1 MENAEIRCES
11 MITRIDHGHIIKLSE
26 VENAF
31 ANAKTELPAYM
42 HASLEPSFERL
53 RTSFLKRLER
63 HSDYFQEHD
72 KTFGNSIKKPGPYE
86 TFERS
91 VKTPGPYNSNTK
103 LPDSRESVVY
113 ALDTYQKML
122 SDSCRGPISSLED
135 RMYGLLDGEDG
146 LSNVS
151 MVLGAV
157 KGHLTKASGDF
168 AKFTDSV
175 IRKLESAA
183 SGTDVNK
190 IFSETCEDIRLGTLS
205 IGLRNID
212 KEPGIQGLI
221 NKIRA
226 GTLPRRTE

>member
-1 MENAEIRCES
+1 
-11 MITRIDHGHIIKLSE
+11 MITRIDHGHMVKLSE

-53 RTSFLKRLER
+53 RTSFLGRLER
-63 HSDYFQEHD
+63 HSDYFQEYD
-72 KTFGNSIKKPGPYE
+72 ETSGNSIKKPSPYE

-91 VKTPGPYNSNTK
+91 IKTPGPYRGNMK

-135 RMYGLLDGEDG
+135 RMYGLLDGENG
-146 LSNVS
+146 LSDVN

-157 KGHLTKASGDF
+157 KRHLTKASGDF
-168 AKFTDSV
+168 AKLADSV
-175 IRKLESAA
+175 IKKLESAD
-183 SGTDVNK
+183 SGTEVNK
-190 IFSETCEDIRLGTLS
+190 IFSETCEDIRLGMLG

-212 KEPGIQGLI
+212 KEPDIQELI

-226 GTLPRRTE
+226 GNLPRRTE